1 VVRWIGLCDASR
13 SSRKRGIEKGGGSEV
28 EKDLKELGRKENA
41 GKIWGW
47 EEWR

>member
-1 VVRWIGLCDASR
+1 MRLEVLE
-13 SSRKRGIEKGGGSEV
+13 RGELKKGGGSEV
-28 EKDLKELGRKENA
+28 EKDLKELGRMETA